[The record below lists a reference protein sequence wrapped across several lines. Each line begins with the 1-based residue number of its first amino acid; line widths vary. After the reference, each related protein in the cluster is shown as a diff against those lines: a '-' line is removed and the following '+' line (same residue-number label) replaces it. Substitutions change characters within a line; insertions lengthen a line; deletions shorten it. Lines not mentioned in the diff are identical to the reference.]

1 MTTALSQDAL
11 CKKRA
16 GPVHALILSAMLKM
30 KSLSSH
36 GMKRK
41 LCISRSMDDLSTYG
55 VWAMD
60 VSPSM

>member
-1 MTTALSQDAL
+1 MQEKGRPRSCLN
-11 CKKRA
+11 
-16 GPVHALILSAMLKM
+16 LSAILKM